1 MSEGGIE
8 SAKMRRCDFWET
20 EERTRIVRIV
30 RMIADKREVKTKVR
44 RHENTKTRGQH
55 ENTRAREREG
65 MGDRLQD

>member
-1 MSEGGIE
+1 V
-8 SAKMRRCDFWET
+8 RRCEGAT
-20 EERTRIVRIV
+20 SGKLKNRTRIV